1 MARVEEQALALSI
14 GASLGACGTVALVAH
29 AGVVLATHTSS
40 AFKRYTA
47 KQMLIALM
55 VAVTSAG
62 GAGGK
67 VVVRTVGGVLRWWLF
82 VAAVFACFSTVYVTY
97 TEFPGVWLGAARF
110 YNSNVGPLV
119 HNTVI
124 IPLQVMDVLLRALLP
139 LWNAAWWFMKTLA
152 AQGLLPIMVEQMGI
166 VLQMATTL
174 LSMVQHLTDS
184 LLAFLMGFLC
194 EGEACLHPERG
205 VLDLISPMG
214 DVREFCALGVRLLR
228 AMCSTLAAPVDLI
241 VFPLMDLSL
250 AEAVHNLGNAVV
262 QLAVVVPRTTV
273 VRCALAQGDRFDVLM
288 CSPDLAPVFHFL
300 VAGLSALGQTVDN
313 WANVAFMIV
322 QTAVTGE
329 PGPQCDP
336 VASGMLPDLVA
347 SDEVFRGAR
356 TAVVG
361 LTDWLYAVTDG
372 VTAVYMGHSD
382 PGQAKMQAWPHPG
395 MDVSL
400 GVAAVT
406 YSKVHDLDVSA
417 FSSGRTVGS
426 MQTTA
431 MLACNCSDDTLLGMR
446 ILCSILP
453 MAGVPSEAALGDY
466 LVQVLLPV

>member
-1 MARVEEQALALSI
+1 
-14 GASLGACGTVALVAH
+14 
-29 AGVVLATHTSS
+29 
-40 AFKRYTA
+40 
-47 KQMLIALM
+47 
-55 VAVTSAG
+55 
-62 GAGGK
+62 
-67 VVVRTVGGVLRWWLF
+67 
-82 VAAVFACFSTVYVTY
+82 
-97 TEFPGVWLGAARF
+97 
-110 YNSNVGPLV
+110 
-119 HNTVI
+119 
-124 IPLQVMDVLLRALLP
+124 
-139 LWNAAWWFMKTLA
+139 
-152 AQGLLPIMVEQMGI
+152 
-166 VLQMATTL
+166 
-174 LSMVQHLTDS
+174 
-184 LLAFLMGFLC
+184 
-194 EGEACLHPERG
+194 
-205 VLDLISPMG
+205 
-214 DVREFCALGVRLLR
+214 
-228 AMCSTLAAPVDLI
+228 VDLI